1 MYVMH
6 VMYVM
11 YAMYVT
17 YVTEMSRRAREAY
30 AREGERKAYP
40 SYARRAQTCG
50 HSRARLRAELRCALS
65 AVRETDAE
73 LRTSRSVAAASTRE
87 PAAVSAVGGLVLY
100 EGEGGGPSGEVR
112 VGPRRRLSYNDLEAQ
127 AIQATLTAAELR
139 LERDEL
145 ALSLRKLSLANEQ
158 AARTAASASEAV
170 GRAREPVRGDLW
182 T

>member
-1 MYVMH
+1 M
-6 VMYVM
+6 
-11 YAMYVT
+11 
-17 YVTEMSRRAREAY
+17 
-30 AREGERKAYP
+30 
-40 SYARRAQTCG
+40 
-50 HSRARLRAELRCALS
+50 RAELQCALS

-87 PAAVSAVGGLVLY
+87 PAAVSAVG
-100 EGEGGGPSGEVR
+100 PTGEVR
-112 VGPRRRLSYNDLEAQ
+112 VGPRRRLSYDDLEAQ

-170 GRAREPVRGDLW
+170 GHVIGDLW